1 MAEINWGLAQT
12 PDYFGGAMRSQQAG
26 QAARAEQAKAQ
37 AYMLYSQNPEAGAKA
52 IMQFDPATGRQL
64 VSDQQEQAQK
74 AQAAAFRARAAEL
87 YNNGDIRGAQ
97 QVLMQAGE
105 PISGVQALGQD
116 DSVQG
121 VNLGSGGFATFDKRT
136 RKFEVLR
143 QPEAQPFGMDPEK
156 NYWMPDP
163 EPPPGVAQQG
173 GGGFEDFFSKHL
185 APAEGGYAPND
196 GNGQPVN
203 FGINQGS
210 NPDVDVKNLTPARA
224 KQITLE
230 RYWKPSGADQ
240 LPPALAAIQADTAFN
255 MGVGTA
261 RRMLQE
267 SGGDPNK
274 YMAMREQKYRAIAQ
288 ADPGKARYLP
298 TWLNRNQSLAGYVQ
312 GLGQQSSGT
321 PATGPAGPAG
331 MRLVQAA
338 QPKPREQWEQL
349 PDGRLRSTLT
359 NDIKG
364 EATGAASKSTRA
376 TEANLRKEF
385 NALPDVKNYRT
396 VATQAAAVKRLA
408 AAPPSANGDIAM
420 VYAVMKSY
428 DPTSVVR
435 ETEFATAQNAAGVP
449 DKIRNKFNAIRNGQ
463 RLNPEQRAEMAATVA
478 GFADTYKQRYDTVAE
493 EYRGYA
499 ADYSGDPNRV
509 VPLAKESAAPAVN
522 PPAEFKARKGANGKF
537 YAPDPNNPKSFPEVT
552 LGADGA
558 WRMKSANGQ
567 TLKYVP

>member
-1 MAEINWGLAQT
+1 MAEINWSLAQT
-12 PDYFGGAMRSQQAG
+12 PDYFRGAVQSQQAG

-105 PISGVQALGQD
+105 PISGIQALGQND
-116 DSVQG
+116 DVLG
-121 VNLGSGGFATFDKRT
+121 VNLGSGGFGTFDKRT

-156 NYWMPDP
+156 NYYMPESAAP
-163 EPPPGVAQQG
+163 TPAAAPQQG
-173 GGGFEDFFSKHL
+173 GNWLAGVSQAAPDAQVTSGYRSPADNARVGGV
-185 APAEGGYAPND
+185 PNSRHMS
-196 GNGQPVN
+196 GQAVDLVPRPGETVA
-203 FGINQGS
+203 QLYTRVAQV
-210 NPDVDVKNLTPARA
+210 PDVRAINEGDHVHVQQQGAPPAR
-224 KQITLE
+224 
-230 RYWKPSGADQ
+230 
-240 LPPALAAIQADTAFN
+240 PASA
-255 MGVGTA
+255 
-261 RRMLQE
+261 
-267 SGGDPNK
+267 
-274 YMAMREQKYRAIAQ
+274 
-288 ADPGKARYLP
+288 
-298 TWLNRNQSLAGYVQ
+298 
-312 GLGQQSSGT
+312 
-321 PATGPAGPAG
+321 PAGPQG

-349 PDGRLRSTLT
+349 PDGRQQSTLT
-359 NDIKG
+359 RWIEGTAAAQAAG
-364 EATGAASKSTRA
+364 EVSKSTRA

-449 DKIRNKFNAIRNGQ
+449 DKIRNQFNAIRNGQ
-463 RLNPEQRAEMAATVA
+463 RLNPKQRAEMAATVE
-478 GFADTYKQRYDTVAE
+478 GFANTYKQRYDTVAE

-522 PPAEFKARKGANGKF
+522 PPAEFKARRGANGKF